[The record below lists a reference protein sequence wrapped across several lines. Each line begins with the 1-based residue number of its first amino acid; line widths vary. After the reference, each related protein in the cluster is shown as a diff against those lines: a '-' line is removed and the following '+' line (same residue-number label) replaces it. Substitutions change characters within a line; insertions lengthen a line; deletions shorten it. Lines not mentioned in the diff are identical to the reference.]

1 MPRERMSMGDL
12 LHKIK
17 AVIESCNIPYS
28 EAKQEVPVGNRGSA
42 DIVVYD
48 KNGAPALVFE
58 LKQPDGSPV
67 HDPYYP
73 DVVEQG
79 CGYASALG
87 TSYFVTSNFK
97 HFVVWKTFE
106 EGTPLLERQLLHYDA
121 SAQIETTIKQ
131 ILSDLVLIKEG
142 KIKFL
147 SPDAKFVR
155 RLKTFYEILWPN
167 LLEDLEEKIKK
178 DKKFKDE
185 LIEWLYEQELSYNKD
200 AIEKIIKQYSHLLSN
215 KIFFY
220 KFLESSS
227 LKLEKRLPKL
237 SNIETES
244 GDEFKQGLNKYFKE
258 ALEIDYEAV
267 FSSTFFDNIPI
278 DKDSIR
284 LFNQFISELEK
295 YRLSEIDYDIIGKVF
310 ESLIPIEER
319 HYLGQYYT
327 RADVVDFIEAFCIKS
342 ADDTLFDPSCGSGTF
357 LVRAYRHLKEKS
369 RQKRHRELLSQIY
382 GTDINQF
389 PAHLSV
395 INLTLR
401 DSAEFTNKVHVL
413 VNDFFNLRPANAVL
427 LPFAGKNIR
436 NKNQKIAIP
445 KFDAIVG
452 NPPYTRQE
460 ELGEYSKAYKAN
472 VLEAAIADDWGND
485 YSLGKRA
492 GIHAY
497 FMLHAP
503 RFLKPCGRLG
513 FIVSNSWMDADYGKE
528 IQRMLLENFRVKAI
542 IESKAERWFD
552 DAAINTCILIAEKE
566 ESEAAR
572 SQNTAKFVL
581 LKKKL
586 SDYSIN
592 ELVRDIGRQS
602 EFYEDDNL
610 RIYCISQSELLQEG
624 YLPDEKGNPEWR
636 GAKWGKYLRAPSVF
650 FKILSQK
657 DKLKPLGEQAEV
669 RYGIKTG
676 CNDFFYLSYK
686 AAKSFGIEK
695 EFLEPLLRTKDFKRV
710 AARDEDG
717 DNYVFAVN
725 QEKPELRNTNA
736 GRYIYMGEV
745 KKFDKL
751 STCNSRKRWYDVGKR
766 EPAAMFWPKLSYQR
780 HLVPYNKDNAF
791 VDCNVYEI
799 TPKDRTKAKALCAI
813 LNSNLYALF
822 AELSGQK
829 GLGEGANAMMVYDV
843 ARMPVIDVS
852 KLGKEPIRK
861 LENAL
866 NRLSKRDIMTIR
878 EEIASEDHRA
888 LDDIVFDIFG
898 LSKKEQKEIYSALI
912 DLVTERTAKAK
923 SVKKSAN
930 GNGKKKENEEDI
942 GSFSLGQK
950 TLFDAVL

>member
-1 MPRERMSMGDL
+1 MSPERMSMGEL

-17 AVIESCNIPYS
+17 NVIASAKDIPYS
-28 EAKQEVPVGNRGSA
+28 QAKQEVPVGRGSS

-48 KNGAPALVFE
+48 KSGAPALIFE
-58 LKQPDGSPV
+58 LKQADGSPV

-79 CGYASALG
+79 CNYASKLG
-87 TSYFVTSNFK
+87 ISYFVTSNFK
-97 HFVVWKTFE
+97 HFVVWKTFQ

-121 SAQIETTIKQ
+121 APQIEATIKQ
-131 ILSDLVLIKEG
+131 ILSDLVLLKEG
-142 KIKFL
+142 KIRFL

-167 LLEDLEEKIKK
+167 LLEDLKEKIKK
-178 DKKFKDE
+178 DKKFKSDF
-185 LIEWLYEQELSYNKD
+185 IDQLYELEFSYTPE

-227 LKLEKRLPKL
+227 SKLEKRLPKL
-237 SNIETES
+237 LNIETDS
-244 GDEFKQGLNKYFKE
+244 SDIFKQKLNGCFKE

-278 DKDSIR
+278 DKESIR
-284 LFNQFISELEK
+284 LFNQFILELEK

-342 ADDTLFDPSCGSGTF
+342 ADDTVFDPSCGSGTF
-357 LVRAYRHLKEKS
+357 LVRAYYHLKEKAK
-369 RQKRHRELLSQIY
+369 QKRHKELLSQIY

-401 DSAEFTNKVHVL
+401 DSSELTNKVNVL
-413 VNDFFNLRPANAVL
+413 VNDFFNLRPTSSVL
-427 LPFAGKNIR
+427 LPFSGKNIR
-436 NKNQKIAIP
+436 NKSQKIAIP

-460 ELGEYSKAYKAN
+460 ELGEYSKTYKSN
-472 VLEAAIADDWGND
+472 VLEAAIADDWGKD

-503 RFLKPCGRLG
+503 RFLKSRGRLG

-528 IQRMLLENFRVKAI
+528 IQRMLLENFRIKAI
-542 IESKAERWFD
+542 IESKAERWFE

-566 ESEAAR
+566 ENGALR
-572 SQNTAKFVL
+572 NQNIAKFVL
-581 LKKKL
+581 LKKNL
-586 SDYSIN
+586 LDYSMN
-592 ELVRDIGRQS
+592 ELVRTIEQQK
-602 EFYEDDNL
+602 EFYEDGNL
-610 RIYCISQSELLQEG
+610 RIYCTSQGGLLQEG
-624 YLPDEKGNPEWR
+624 YLPDEKGKPEWC

-657 DKLKPLGEQAEV
+657 DKLKPLIGQAEI
-669 RYGIKTG
+669 RRGYTTG

-686 AAKSFGIEK
+686 SAKSFGIERQ
-695 EFLEPLLRTKDFKRV
+695 FLEPLLRTKDFKRV
-710 AARDEDG
+710 IARDQDS
-717 DNYVFAVN
+717 DNYVLVIN

-736 GRYIYMGEV
+736 GSYIYMGEV
-745 KKFDKL
+745 KKFNQL
-751 STCNSRKRWYDVGKR
+751 STCKSRKRWYDVGKR
-766 EPAAMFWPKLSYQR
+766 EPAAMFWSKLTYQR
-780 HLVPYNKDNAF
+780 HIVPHNKDNAF

-799 TPKDRTKAKALCAI
+799 TPKDKTKAKALCAI

-822 AELSGQK
+822 AELNGQK

-843 ARMPVIDVS
+843 ERMPVIDVS
-852 KLGKEPIRK
+852 KLGKEQIKK
-861 LENAL
+861 LENAFM
-866 NRLSKRDIMTIR
+866 RLSRRDIRTIP
-878 EEIASEDHRA
+878 EEIASEDHQA
-888 LDDIVFDIFG
+888 LDNVVFDIFG
-898 LSKKEQKEIYSALI
+898 LSRKERKEIYSALI
-912 DLVTERTAKAK
+912 DLVTERTTKAK
-923 SVKKSAN
+923 SVKKSGN
-930 GNGKKKENEEDI
+930 GNVKKKEKEDN
-942 GSFSLGQK
+942 GNFALGQK
-950 TLFDAVL
+950 TLFDVVF